1 MKRLIALLSISCFIT
16 PVFSADP
23 VPVKTTQP
31 IPATKAARYEVPG
44 RTEPFESATIF
55 TRATGVISERRYEIG
70 DEVKAGDVLAVV
82 ATPEVDRAVDAARA
96 NVEQVKARAEIAS
109 SLSERS
115 SRLLQSQVVSK
126 EETEQRQTTASETAA
141 AVRVAEA
148 ELAKLEEQQRFSTVV
163 APFDG
168 VISARN
174 FDRGDLAR
182 GDTAP
187 ATGWL
192 YQLDRLDTLRF
203 TIYAS
208 PDLALRLGKE
218 KDALVEFREFPGQ
231 SFAAKLTHISRVFDT
246 ASGTMRI
253 ELLMENKDRTLP
265 AGLTGMAAFHIIPPP
280 DTFVVPTNA
289 LVSREGNH
297 LVAVALDG
305 KVHFIDVLPGKNFGR
320 TVEVMSDGLSAQIP
334 VILNPNAL
342 LQEGDAVVPEPVS
355 AVPGK

>member
-1 MKRLIALLSISCFIT
+1 M
-16 PVFSADP
+16 
-23 VPVKTTQP
+23 
-31 IPATKAARYEVPG
+31 
-44 RTEPFESATIF
+44 
-55 TRATGVISERRYEIG
+55 
-70 DEVKAGDVLAVV
+70 
-82 ATPEVDRAVDAARA
+82 
-96 NVEQVKARAEIAS
+96 
-109 SLSERS
+109 
-115 SRLLQSQVVSK
+115 
-126 EETEQRQTTASETAA
+126 
-141 AVRVAEA
+141 RVAEA
-148 ELAKLEEQQRFSTVV
+148 ELAKLEEKHRFSTVV
-163 APFDG
+163 PPFDG
-168 VISARN
+168 VISVRN
-174 FDRGDLAR
+174 FDRGDLAC

-192 YQLDRLDTLRF
+192 YQLDRLNTLRF

-218 KDALVEFREFPGQ
+218 KDALIEFREFPGQ

-246 ASGTMRI
+246 TSGTMRI
-253 ELLMENKDRTLP
+253 ELLMENKDRALP
-265 AGLTGMAAFHIIPPP
+265 AGLTGTAAFHITPSP

-355 AVPGK
+355 TVPGK